1 MGFLFV
7 VIVLCTV
14 FGRLAWVG
22 GLVGFVWRTGRMMS
36 VRDWWA
42 VIFPSSA
49 FWLLQYVRYA
59 EVYYTRCCKQRV

>member
-22 GLVGFVWRTGRMMS
+22 GLVGFVWRTERMMS

-49 FWLLQYVRYA
+49 FWVLC
-59 EVYYTRCCKQRV
+59 TIC